1 MRLAGCGLS
10 VGEDGAVEALDDAV
24 DDRRGGVVVHLFL
37 VGIDIEYLI
46 KGKLQGLF
54 FLVLNRDGLVIQEF
68 VAVHCSHCLFFLVER
83 PEAANDFDIGA
94 GWLRVGSLLGSHDDL
109 LKFEY
114 IAGTCLKISR
124 QGMRI
129 ACRSSLL
136 LLGGLLRLLGLLGW
150 LGLAR
155 LVLVL
160 AFFIVVVSRL
170 LLGTRS
176 ALFLFFLLGLVIVV
190 RVGDHLVAV
199 FVLVVEVL
207 QLLESLEEQLGVVR
221 LVGEGIVIAV
231 DVLKIGEAFQLLN
244 GI

>member
-24 DDRRGGVVVHLFL
+24 DDRRGSVVVHLFL
-37 VGIDIEYLI
+37 VGIDVEYLI
-46 KGKLQGLF
+46 EGKLQGLF
-54 FLVLNRDGLVIQEF
+54 FLVLNRDGLIIQEL
-68 VAVHCSHCLFFLVER
+68 VAVHRPHGLFFLVER
-83 PEAANDFDIGA
+83 PEAADDFDIGA

-170 LLGTRS
+170 LLGTRN
-176 ALFLFFLLGLVIVV
+176 ALLLFLLGLVIVV